1 MKINAKTA
9 GKDLGFATQTAEAS
23 QEAGGTKKHKSEVRD
38 VALAPSGERKI
49 AWAWRNMPLLRG
61 IKKDFEKNKPF
72 KGLNITLSIHMEA
85 KTACLC
91 RTLAAG
97 GATMYAAGC
106 NPLSTQDDVAAA
118 LSVGTKKDA
127 PMAVFAWHGS
137 TPEEYERHLTK
148 ALESGPNIIIDDGGD
163 LINIMHTKLQHLIPD
178 VYGGCE
184 ETTTGIMRLFSMAAD
199 KTLKFPMVAVNN
211 AQCKYLFDN
220 RYGTGQSVWDG
231 INRTTNLIVA
241 GKDVVIA
248 GYGWCGKGIAMRAK
262 GFGARVIVTEID
274 PVKALE
280 AMMDG
285 FEVMTMD
292 EAVEFGDLYIT
303 ATGCLGVIT
312 EKHFDKMKDG
322 AIMCNA
328 GHFNVEVDVD
338 WLDKNTERAEHK
350 PNIMGYTLANGK
362 KVFVIAE
369 GRLVNLASGD
379 GHPVEIMDM
388 SFAIQALS
396 AQFVAENHKKLEPGV
411 IAVPKEI
418 DQDVAF
424 KKLAAEGLTIDEL
437 TPEQAKYLLSWDIDS
452 GT

>member
-1 MKINAKTA
+1 M
-9 GKDLGFATQTAEAS
+9 S
-23 QEAGGTKKHKSEVRD
+23 
-38 VALAPSGERKI
+38 LAPSGERKI
-49 AWAWRNMPLLRG
+49 AWAWRNMPLLQA
-61 IKKDFEKNKPF
+61 IKKDFEKTKPF
-72 KGLNITLSIHMEA
+72 EGLKITLAIHMEA

-97 GATMYAAGC
+97 GAIMSAAGC

-118 LSVGTKKDA
+118 LATGTKNA
-127 PMAVFAWHGS
+127 PAMSVFAWHS
-137 TPEEYERHLTK
+137 CTPEEYEQHMTM

-163 LINIMHTKLQHLIPD
+163 LINIMHTKLKHLIPD
-178 VYGGCE
+178 VLGGCE

-199 KTLKFPMVAVNN
+199 KSLKFPMVAVNN

-231 INRTTNLIVA
+231 INRTTNLVVA

-285 FEVMTMD
+285 YEVMPMD
-292 EAVEFGDLYIT
+292 EAVKYGDLYIT
-303 ATGCLGVIT
+303 ATGCTGVIT
-312 EKHFDKMKDG
+312 EKHFSKMKDG

-338 WLDKNTERAEHK
+338 WLDSNTEKAEHK
-350 PNIMGYTLANGK
+350 PNIMGYTLSNGK

-396 AQFVAENHKKLEPGV
+396 AEHVAKNHKKLEPGV

-424 KKLAAEGLTIDEL
+424 RKLAACGLSIDEL
-437 TPEQAKYLLSWDIDS
+437 TPDQAKYLLSWDIDS